1 TPSGE
6 GLRIGVA
13 LARFNQ
19 SVTDLL
25 LAGALDALA
34 RHGVADD
41 AIGVATVPGAFEL
54 PLCAQRMAST
64 GRYVAVVCLGAV
76 VRGATPPFAR
86 ELRERVPAHPER
98 IDALIAA
105 SAGHWR
111 LPRLSRVD
119 LSLLRLATFELLAR
133 PDIPPSVAIDEAI
146 EIARRFGSEDSPAFV
161 NGVLDHIAQ
170 VLGVKAKPER
180 PE

>member
-1 TPSGE
+1 MGTRRAARELALQALYQLDVAGE
-6 GLRIGVA
+6 GDPGMA
-13 LARFNQ
+13 LFW
-19 SVTDLL
+19 SYF
-25 LAGALDALA
+25 DAEREVQA
-34 RHGVADD
+34 
-41 AIGVATVPGAFEL
+41 
-54 PLCAQRMAST
+54 
-64 GRYVAVVCLGAV
+64 
-76 VRGATPPFAR
+76 FAR
-86 ELRERVPAHPER
+86 ELVEGVAAHRER

-105 SAGHWR
+105 SAEHWR

-133 PDIPPSVAIDEAI
+133 ADIPASVTIDEAI

-161 NGVLDHIAQ
+161 NGVLNHIAQ